1 MIRDNTHNMKYN
13 TKNNQWKT
21 VAGIAVGA
29 SLMIG
34 VTAWSDA
41 PAKNAPANAETPAMS
56 CPMMDGG
63 MMGMMQNGQKMM
75 GGGMMDM
82 MQNCQKMMGGQKD
95 AQSGGMMSCPMMG
108 GGMMGG
114 QSDMAE
120 KPVQATQDGKLRRVA
135 ITVDDKGYTPAA
147 IEVQVGKPVE
157 LTFTR
162 KSDKTCAT
170 EVVMP
175 DYKIKAALPLN
186 KPVKVKF
193 TPKKAGSIAFAC
205 GMGMFRGQIIAQ

>member
-1 MIRDNTHNMKYN
+1 MKH
-13 TKNNQWKT
+13 NQWKT

-29 SLMIG
+29 SLIVG
-34 VTAWSDA
+34 VAAWSDA
-41 PAKNAPANAETPAMS
+41 PAKNAPANAETSAMS
-56 CPMMDGG
+56 CPMMGGGMMGNQKDAQSGG

-95 AQSGGMMSCPMMG
+95 AQN

-120 KPVQATQDGKLRRVA
+120 KPVQATQDGKLQRVA

-170 EVVMP
+170 EVVLP

-205 GMGMFRGQIIAQ
+205 GMGMFRGQIIAK